1 MKTAK
6 EILRE
11 KLVKNEESL
20 QVLFALSRLYVKES
34 IVLVEAETDMV
45 KRKEL
50 IDYLYADEME
60 VVMEYHIR
68 KNYLP
73 KEMLE

>member
-11 KLVKNEESL
+11 KLVKNNESL
-20 QVLFALSRLYVKES
+20 QVLFDLSRVYVKES
-34 IVLVEAETDMV
+34 IALVEAETDMV